1 MKTFTDFLAEAK
13 DPNEYD
19 QEGEMT
25 KGQLRTLL
33 DAAQQL
39 HDMLED
45 DENMP
50 EWVQNKITKA
60 VDYIDTVRD
69 YMQSNEKDVSQQENK
84 KWKK

>member
-1 MKTFTDFLAEAK
+1 MKTFTDFLTEAK

-19 QEGEMT
+19 QEGEMA

-50 EWVQNKITKA
+50 EWAQNKITKA
-60 VDYIDTVRD
+60 VDYIDSVRD
-69 YMQSNEKDVSQQENK
+69 YMQSNEKDISQEEYK